1 MRHVLLVEDDA
12 QNAVLLRKV
21 LERRAQVRVTHSEDP
36 EAILA
41 LVGAGDVDLVIM
53 DVSLTHSHLEGR
65 PVSGIEITRR
75 LKAHPSTSGVPVL
88 LATAHAMRGDGSR
101 LLAESG
107 ADQYI
112 SKPIVDH
119 AAFVD
124 LALSMME
131 RAA

>member
-1 MRHVLLVEDDA
+1 MKHVLLVEDDA

-21 LERRAQVRVTHSEDP
+21 LERRAQLRVTHSEDP
-36 EAILA
+36 VEILA
-41 LVGAGDVDLVIM
+41 LAASGEIDLVVM
-53 DVSLTHSHLEGR
+53 DVSLTHSVMEGR
-65 PVSGIEITRR
+65 PVSGIEITQW
-75 LKAHPSTSGVPVL
+75 LKANPASCGVPVL

-119 AAFVD
+119 AAFVE
-124 LALSMME
+124 LALSLME